1 MVPANTI
8 SLYRATI
15 AKILEGLDDARN
27 LELVITSQGGAATMF
42 TDERDF
48 QGANADLNTQIVSD
62 AINSR
67 NAIETALAAGHYTNL
82 NRMRA

>member
-8 SLYRATI
+8 SLYRAAI
-15 AKILEGLDDARN
+15 ARLLEGLDEARN

-42 TDERDF
+42 DDERDF
-48 QGANADLNTQIVSD
+48 QGVNVDLDTQAVAD

-82 NRMRA
+82 NRMRV

>member
-1 MVPANTI
+1 MIPANTI
-8 SLYRATI
+8 SLYRDAIT
-15 AKILEGLDDARN
+15 KVLEGLDAARN

-42 TDERDF
+42 TAGDF
-48 QGANADLNTQIVSD
+48 QGANADLSTQFVAD